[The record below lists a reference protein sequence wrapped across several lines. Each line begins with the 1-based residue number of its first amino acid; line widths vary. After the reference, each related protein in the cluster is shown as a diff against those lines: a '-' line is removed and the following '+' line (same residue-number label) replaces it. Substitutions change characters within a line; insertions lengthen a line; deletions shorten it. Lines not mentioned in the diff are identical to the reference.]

1 MKKPGWA
8 KRKCLS
14 QSRSYYRHTTVCSQ
28 NKPLL
33 NLCFLSF
40 LAQSPLDVIWS
51 TIALRLTRLA
61 LRSPGWSLRY
71 NLKLMLWLASSTW
84 ACKLLL
90 VWSNVDNV
98 NIDWAHWLGPPFSL
112 SLAISLS
119 PPSLLRSLSLSV
131 RVWSYCMLNVQAL
144 ESIHR
149 RLWLLYDN
157 LSTRFYSCPT
167 QGEVNPSRRNLLW
180 IDLNC
185 N

>member
-1 MKKPGWA
+1 MKKPGWV

-119 PPSLLRSLSLSV
+119 PPSLLLSLSL
-131 RVWSYCMLNVQAL
+131 RPCL
-144 ESIHR
+144 E
-149 RLWLLYDN
+149 LLYVKCSSIRVHSPKALIVVWQPVYTILQ
-157 LSTRFYSCPT
+157 LSDTRGSKPVKKELT
-167 QGEVNPSRRNLLW
+167 
-180 IDLNC
+180 LNRFKL
-185 N
+185 